1 MDEKQFPSSDPMDE
15 KQFPSSLR
23 TMSPSYFRQS
33 AAIVSLLLFGLVSTT
48 QASLITVGT
57 YDIDQA
63 ILANSVVPEPG
74 YDFFLR
80 HFNFDY
86 TGSNSD
92 YDQERYFQLNYEIY
106 KYTQTLYSGGGGTL
120 NDGNFGFFD
129 FGFFDYS
136 SNNYEDTQI
145 FAVNDEANPKFTFN
159 FTGAN
164 RVGEIV
170 LYANEDDVKRLD
182 SPAFGNLH
190 YLTVEIE
197 GQSAEVVAKQ
207 DAGTMTLRLDLSG
220 TNLAGISTS
229 QVILRDLG
237 LANSAVELLALSEV
251 QFYSVND
258 VTAVPEP
265 SAIALWGMLG
275 AIGGAIGIRRRRK
288 AQKSIE

>member
-1 MDEKQFPSSDPMDE
+1 
-15 KQFPSSLR
+15 
-23 TMSPSYFRQS
+23 MSQSYFRQS

-48 QASLITVGT
+48 QASLITVST

-63 ILANSVVPEPG
+63 ILKDSVVLFPG
-74 YDFFLR
+74 Y
-80 HFNFDY
+80 NFDY

-92 YDQERYFQLNYEIY
+92 FDQERYFQLNYEIY
-106 KYTQTLYSGGGGTL
+106 EYTQTLYSGGGGTL

-170 LYANEDDVKRLD
+170 LYANEDDVN
-182 SPAFGNLH
+182 SPALGNL
-190 YLTVEIE
+190 LQITVEIE
-197 GQSAEVVAKQ
+197 GQSEEVEAKY
-207 DAGTMTLRLDLSG
+207 AGEQRLRLDLSE
-220 TNLAGISTS
+220 TTLAGISTS
-229 QVILRDLG
+229 QVILRDL
-237 LANSAVELLALSEV
+237 LLPFPDSELLALSEV

>member
-92 YDQERYFQLNYEIY
+92 FDQERYFQLNYEIY
-106 KYTQTLYSGGGGTL
+106 EYTQTLYSGGGGTL

-170 LYANEDDVKRLD
+170 LYANEDDVN
-182 SPAFGNLH
+182 SPALGNL
-190 YLTVEIE
+190 LQITVEIE
-197 GQSAEVVAKQ
+197 GQSEEVEAKY
-207 DAGTMTLRLDLSG
+207 AGEQRLRLDLSE
-220 TNLAGISTS
+220 TTLAGISTS
-229 QVILRDLG
+229 QVILRDL
-237 LANSAVELLALSEV
+237 LLPFPDSELLALSEV

>member
-1 MDEKQFPSSDPMDE
+1 MSQF
-15 KQFPSSLR
+15 
-23 TMSPSYFRQS
+23 YFRQL

-63 ILANSVVPEPG
+63 ILANSVVPATG
-74 YDFFLR
+74 Y
-80 HFNFDY
+80 NFTY

-92 YDQERYFQLNYEIY
+92 IGNRYFKLSNGTTY

-120 NDGNFGFFD
+120 NDGD
-129 FGFFDYS
+129 FGTFNS
-136 SNNYEDTQI
+136 SNNNYYDTQI
-145 FAVNDEANPKFTFN
+145 FAVNDYDGDVAGSTEQFRANPKFTFN

-164 RVGEIV
+164 RVGEIL
-170 LYANEDDVKRLD
+170 LYANGQDVD
-182 SPAFGNLH
+182 SSFFGNLASV
-190 YLTVEIE
+190 TVEIG
-197 GQSAEVVAKQ
+197 GQSEAINADV
-207 DAGTMTLRLDLSG
+207 DATTKLIRLDLSG

-229 QVILRDLG
+229 QVILRDLV
-237 LANSAVELLALSEV
+237 LADSTNELLALSEV
-251 QFYSVND
+251 EFYSVN
-258 VTAVPEP
+258 AVPEP

>member
-1 MDEKQFPSSDPMDE
+1 
-15 KQFPSSLR
+15 
-23 TMSPSYFRQS
+23 MSPSYFRQS

-92 YDQERYFQLNYEIY
+92 YDQERYFQLNYETY
-106 KYTQTLYSGGGGTL
+106 KYTQTLYSGGGGTPPDTL
-120 NDGNFGFFD
+120 TDGYFGW
-129 FGFFDYS
+129 FDYS
-136 SNNYEDTQI
+136 NDSYEDTQI
-145 FAVNDEANPKFTFN
+145 FAVNDLDLDGSPPLQYRANPKFTFN